1 MKHINIEQFLNGEL
15 TQQINREMEAVA
27 RNIADPSCK
36 PYQDTIRKLN
46 SGNFRIRYKAL
57 RNLSNNFMKRKDV
70 REYIFSRKGRACYL
84 CGGTDDL
91 QIDHK
96 ISVYQG
102 AMNQIP
108 YYIINSF
115 ENLMP
120 ICRKCNS
127 GKKVEE

>member
-1 MKHINIEQFLNGEL
+1 MQESTFP
-15 TQQINREMEAVA
+15 R
-27 RNIADPSCK
+27 CK

-57 RNLSNNFMKRKDV
+57 RNLSNNFIKRKDV
-70 REYIFSRKGRACYL
+70 REYIFSRKGRVCYL

-102 AMNQIP
+102 AMDQIP
-108 YYIINSF
+108 CYIINSF

>member
-1 MKHINIEQFLNGEL
+1 
-15 TQQINREMEAVA
+15 MEKTTFP
-27 RNIADPSCK
+27 RCK
-36 PYQDTIRKLN
+36 PYQNTMRKLR
-46 SGNFRIRYKAL
+46 SEDFRIRYKAL
-57 RNLSNNFMKRKDV
+57 RELSNGFIRRKDV
-70 REYIFSRKGRACYL
+70 REYIFSRKGGSCYI
-84 CGGTDDL
+84 CGRTDYL

-102 AMNQIP
+102 AANKIP

-127 GKKVEE
+127 AKKVEE

>member
-1 MKHINIEQFLNGEL
+1 MQESVFP
-15 TQQINREMEAVA
+15 R
-27 RNIADPSCK
+27 CK
-36 PYQDTIRKLN
+36 PYRDTIKKLN

-57 RNLSNNFMKRKDV
+57 RNLSNNFIKRKDV
-70 REYIFSRKGRACYL
+70 REYIFSRKGRTCYL
-84 CGGTDDL
+84 CGGTDNL

-96 ISVYQG
+96 ISVYRG
-102 AMNQIP
+102 AMDQIP

>member
-1 MKHINIEQFLNGEL
+1 MQ
-15 TQQINREMEAVA
+15 EAVFP
-27 RNIADPSCK
+27 RCK
-36 PYQDTIRKLN
+36 PYQDTIRKLS

-57 RNLSNNFMKRKDV
+57 RNLSNNFIKRKDV